1 MDNDKVARQDWKE
14 RATEAFGKYLDALE
28 RDLPPEANIAEIEQ
42 TMLRHYQKMMSET
55 FQILA
60 DAQEPSPPEHKRS
73 A

>member
-1 MDNDKVARQDWKE
+1 MVNDKVAKRDWKE
-14 RATEAFGKYLDALE
+14 QATEAFGKYLDALE

-42 TMLRHYQKMMSET
+42 VMLKHYQKMMSET

-60 DAQEPSPPEHKRS
+60 DAKEPSPPEHKRS

>member
-1 MDNDKVARQDWKE
+1 MDNDKVAKRDWKE
-14 RATEAFGKYLDALE
+14 RATAAFRKYLDALE

-42 TMLRHYQKMMSET
+42 TMLKHYQKMMSET

-60 DAQEPSPPEHKRS
+60 DAQEPSPPKHQRS